1 MSLSRWLTIALLAI
15 VGFLGANC
23 GGGGSAAD
31 GGRPLAPD
39 LGGSSGSLTVTLPAP
54 GTSGTMRLE
63 GSVQAEVDYVVSPST
78 AYYVIDLLNEA
89 GGAEFPSVR
98 LDPVA
103 GQSTVSTTFRGLRPG
118 RFKVWVRALNSD
130 ASVLAEGVTLV
141 DIAPGVVSSVSLSM
155 TPVPT
160 SSPSPSPTAVPS
172 PSPTPTSYTLART
185 WGSQGNSSSQFF
197 YPHGLAVDQ
206 TNGTV
211 YVSDTGNHLIKRYQ
225 GDGTWMGTFGGIL
238 GVRGLAVRNDGHLVF
253 GDEDSSTT
261 RMVEMDSTNGTI
273 LRTWGSFGSGDGQF
287 HFPVAT
293 AASRTQSRVFVLD
306 YHNKRVQVFDFANG
320 SWNFAFK
327 WGSAGTADGQFNNPE
342 GICTDAAGNV
352 WVADSANNRVQKFSG
367 TGTHLMTIGSAGSA
381 LGQLSGPNGVAV
393 DWQGCVYVAE
403 FWNSRIQKFAP
414 DGTPLA
420 LIGVGQLNRPY
431 TLGCYG
437 TELFVAD
444 TYNHRVVVFAPAP

>member
-1 MSLSRWLTIALLAI
+1 MSLSRWLTVALLAI
-15 VGFLGANC
+15 VGFLGTNC

-31 GGRPLAPD
+31 GGRPLAPS

-63 GSVQAEVDYVVSPST
+63 GSVQAEATYVVSPST
-78 AYYVIDLLNEA
+78 AYYMVDLLNES

-98 LDPVA
+98 LDPVP

-118 RFKVWVRALNSD
+118 RFKVWVRALDSS
-130 ASVLAEGVTLV
+130 ASVLAEGTTPVE
-141 DIAPGVVSSVSLSM
+141 IAAGVVSSVSLSM
-155 TPVPT
+155 TPLPT
-160 SSPSPSPTAVPS
+160 STPS
-172 PSPTPTSYTLART
+172 PSPTPISYTVART
-185 WGSQGNSSSQFF
+185 WGTQGNSSSQFF
-197 YPHGLAVDQ
+197 FPHGIAVDQ
-206 TNGTV
+206 ANGTV
-211 YVSDTGNHLIKRYQ
+211 YVSDTGNHLVKRYQ
-225 GDGTWMGTFGGIL
+225 PDGTWQGTFGPIL
-238 GVRGLAVRNDGHLVF
+238 GARGIAVRNDGNLVF
-253 GDEDSSTT
+253 GDEDPGTT
-261 RMVEMDSTNGTI
+261 RMVEMDSSNGNI

-287 HFPVAT
+287 NFPVGT

-306 YHNKRVQVFDFANG
+306 YHNKRVQAFDLANG
-320 SWNFAFK
+320 AWNFAFK

-367 TGTHLMTIGSAGSA
+367 TGTHLVTIGSPGSA

-393 DWQGCVYVAE
+393 DWQGCLYVAE

-420 LIGVGQLNRPY
+420 LIGVGELDRPY
-431 TLGCYG
+431 TLSCYG

-444 TYNHRVVVFAPAP
+444 TYKHRVVVFAPKP